1 MTVKRTKELIDEIL
15 SEEMVEVGIFLSLL
29 SHEFVKKSGLTER
42 QFLKTLKRS
51 LKICN
56 EKDYLETKDK

>member
-15 SEEMVEVGIFLSLL
+15 SEEMVEIGIFLSLL
-29 SHEFVKKSGLTER
+29 SHEFVKQTGLTER